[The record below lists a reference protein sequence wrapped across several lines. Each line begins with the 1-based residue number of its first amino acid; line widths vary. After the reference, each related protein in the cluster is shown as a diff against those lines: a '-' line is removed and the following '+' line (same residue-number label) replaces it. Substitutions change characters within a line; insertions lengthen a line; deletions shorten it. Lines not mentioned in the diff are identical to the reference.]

1 MGIQAGAGKTP
12 GSLLYTGGKARQGG
26 AFLGCVALSRVRRW
40 LFRVAAV
47 VLGPLLFFL
56 ILEAGLWL
64 AGIGH
69 PMSFFLPMHVNGK
82 DCLIE
87 NDRFGWRFF
96 GPEMARAPFPFIIPK
111 VKPPDTIRVFV
122 FGESAAYG
130 DPQPEFGLCRVLE
143 ALLDGRYPDKQF
155 EVVNTAMTAINS
167 HVILPIARDCA
178 AQNGDVWVIYMGN
191 NEVVGPYGSGTV
203 FGPQAANLAMVRAG
217 VAFKATRIGQA
228 LGNLVRHAQK
238 RPLNQSEWGGMVMFL
253 HNHVRQDNPRMATV
267 YTSFEHNLNDIIDMG
282 LRSGARVVVSTVA
295 RNLRD
300 CGPFAS
306 EHRPGLSAEE
316 SSRWDNFFQTGIQ
329 AQQAGRAAD
338 AIDSFRQAA
347 KMDDTFAEAHF
358 RRGQCCLA
366 LGQDAEASRQ
376 FALACDLD
384 TLRFR
389 ADSRINEIIRH
400 AASNRE
406 QEGVQLV
413 DSEAAMAMQSPH
425 GLAGD
430 EFLYEHVHLNF
441 EGNYLVARALAEQVG
456 HALPPGAE
464 HTWPTADD
472 CARRLGW
479 NDSTRREAETAILSR
494 LNDPP
499 FKDQVSNRQLYQR
512 LLQQIERLQPATLPD
527 ALREEKARTKA
538 AAIAAPND
546 WILQENLARLQQ
558 QTGDTAGAV
567 ESLQHVVRLLP
578 QNPEAW
584 EDLGLVLEVAK
595 RDDEA
600 ISAFQQSTRL
610 CPESVVAMN
619 SLAELYAREAH
630 PREAAREFQQVLRLK
645 PYWGPAHFG
654 LGKALE
660 AMGKTQEAKAQFEES
675 LKNRV
680 SSPESFNTLGK
691 FSLSRGWYGAAVTN
705 FTDSLR
711 LYPSDPEIHVNL
723 GLALVKLGRRAEAK
737 AHYAEAVRLQPKLAE
752 AHFCLGLELGKDG
765 DAAGA
770 STQFAEAVRL
780 KPDLIEARL
789 NLGIALTHQHLN
801 QKALDQFEEVLR
813 RDSRN
818 QIALSYA
825 KNLRARPSFAPQ
837 NQ

>member
-1 MGIQAGAGKTP
+1 V
-12 GSLLYTGGKARQGG
+12 ARQGK
-26 AFLGCVALSRVRRW
+26 AFLECVALSITRRW
-40 LFRVAAV
+40 FFRVAAI
-47 VLGPLLFFL
+47 VLVPLLFFL
-56 ILEAGLWL
+56 ILEAGLRL
-64 AGIGH
+64 AGIGY
-69 PMSFFLPMHVNGK
+69 PMSFFLPMHINGR
-82 DCLIE
+82 DCLVE

-96 GPEMARAPFPFIIPK
+96 GPEMARAPFPFVIPK
-111 VKPPDTIRVFV
+111 VKPSDTIRVFV

-130 DPQPEFGLCRVLE
+130 DPQPKFGLCRVLE
-143 ALLDGRYPDKQF
+143 ALLDGRHPDKHF

-203 FGPQAANLAMVRAG
+203 FGPQAANLALVRAG
-217 VAFKATRIGQA
+217 VAFKSTRIGQA

-238 RPLNQSEWGGMVMFL
+238 RPLNQSEWGGMSMFL
-253 HNHVRQDNPRMATV
+253 HNHVRQDDPRMATV
-267 YTSFEHNLNDIIDMG
+267 YGSFEHNLKDIIDMG
-282 LRSGARVVVSTVA
+282 RRRGAKVVVSTVA

-306 EHRPGLSAEE
+306 DHRPCLPAAEL
-316 SSRWDNFFQTGIQ
+316 SRWDNFYQTGIQ
-329 AQQAGRAAD
+329 AQQTGRPAE
-338 AIDSFRQAA
+338 AINSFEQAA
-347 KMDDTFAEAHF
+347 KIDDSYAEVHF
-358 RRGQCCLA
+358 RWGQCCLA
-366 LGQDAEASRQ
+366 LGRDAEASRQ
-376 FALACDLD
+376 FALACDQD

-406 QEGVQLV
+406 QEGVQLA

-425 GLAGD
+425 GLAGE
-430 EFLYEHVHLNF
+430 EFLYEHVHLTF

-456 HALPPGAE
+456 HALPAGAE
-464 HTWPTADD
+464 HPWPTADD

-479 NDSTRREAETAILSR
+479 NDFTRREAEADILSR

-499 FKDQVSNRQLYQR
+499 FKEQASNRQQYQR
-512 LLQQIERLQPATLPD
+512 LLQQIEQLQPATLPD
-527 ALREEKARTKA
+527 SLREEKARAKA
-538 AAIAAPND
+538 AAAAAPND

-578 QNPEAW
+578 QNPDAW
-584 EDLGLVLEVAK
+584 EDLGLVLEVEK

-600 ISAFQQSTRL
+600 ISAFQQSARL
-610 CPESVVAMN
+610 GPESVVAMN
-619 SLAELYAREAH
+619 SLAELYAHEGH
-630 PREAAREFQQVLRLK
+630 PEEAAREFQQVLRLK
-645 PYWGPAHFG
+645 SYWGPAHFG

-660 AMGKTQEAKAQFEES
+660 AMGKTQEAREQFEES

-680 SSPESFNTLGK
+680 STPESFNTLGK
-691 FSLSRGWYGAAVTN
+691 FSFSRGWYGAAVTN

-723 GLALVKLGRRAEAK
+723 GLALAKLGRRAEARD
-737 AHYAEAVRLQPKLAE
+737 HYAEAVRLQPNFAE
-752 AHFCLGLELGKDG
+752 AHFCLGLEFGEDG

-770 STQFAEAVRL
+770 SAQFAEAVRL
-780 KPDLIEARL
+780 KPELIEARL
-789 NLGIALTHQHLN
+789 NLGIALAHQHLN
-801 QKALDQFEEVLR
+801 QNALDQFEEVLH
-813 RDSRN
+813 RDSKN
-818 QIALSYA
+818 QIALAYA
-825 KNLRARPSFAPQ
+825 KILRANPSSVPQ